1 MGDDEPA
8 SPPSGALTDNH
19 PRPQSRRWSSPSS
32 PERRER
38 CSPAHTPAR
47 DGRGRRRRR
56 PSPLARASREVP
68 AQVLS
73 HFLAVENRNHYR
85 ANSCQLLG
93 YLFKTTIIDAQD
105 SNFMI
110 NNHSI
115 MIFIKQRYFVFF
127 QYLVPLSV
135 SEVQTA
141 TPRARTVIYREASTQ
156 PERSGNR
163 TCTSQAPE
171 IVIFDEFQCIYKESS
186 SI

>member
-115 MIFIKQRYFVFF
+115 MIFIKQRYFVFPV
-127 QYLVPLSV
+127 LGPTVG
-135 SEVQTA
+135 ERGANRDA
-141 TPRARTVIYREASTQ
+141 T
-156 PERSGNR
+156 
-163 TCTSQAPE
+163 
-171 IVIFDEFQCIYKESS
+171 SS
-186 SI
+186 NSHIQGGVDADGAQGKSNVY